1 MKNRFISVLLI
12 VFLCIGSSVVCSA
25 EQAADIAVQGGRN
38 EYVSDSFLEYNKQIK
53 DVPSAEESISIN
65 VDASFEGAV
74 NDGEYYVELSQGG
87 KPLSFEFD
95 VPQTAVYELDIVYR
109 ATSKEVN
116 DIYVSFAVDG
126 KVPYTELGNVILR
139 RLWEDDG
146 ELRVSKNGNQ
156 IAASQKEVYR
166 FTNYRVKD
174 AAGLVNGPLKI
185 ALEKGK
191 HTVSVSAESSAV
203 QISGITLAKPLEVLP
218 YSEIK
223 KDYGSEEASD
233 IITIQGEDAVLKTSK
248 SLIAKCDNT
257 EVSLTPSDPALDVI
271 NYIGSSNWGTIGD
284 EITWKIN
291 VEKSGLYYLGYH
303 FRQSYIL
310 GGMSYRTLKIDGEVP
325 FKEAE
330 SIPFKYK
337 SNWQYG
343 FFEEDEGKPYYFYL
357 DKGEHTVSLTVTMGN
372 VGEYNARLSQAVLE
386 IGKIY
391 RQIVMITGETPDAN
405 RDYNLFGQI
414 PDLKENLEKIRAEL
428 EDIADG
434 LSKDAKTKSN
444 SQIAV
449 ILNMNETIT
458 RILKHP
464 YQATDYK
471 SDFYSNYG
479 SLGTVIYEMRKLP
492 LDIDEMQFIPKGK
505 SLQKKNDGFW
515 QKIGFSVK
523 RFVASFVND
532 YTSLSGSDETDKSIT
547 IWLNWGRDQV
557 QVLSSLIENSFTP
570 DKGIAV
576 NLKIVNAS
584 LIQAM
589 LSNNGPDL
597 SLRLSRSYPVD
608 YAMRGALYDLK
619 SFDDYEEVC
628 KRFMKGAAVPYEFKG
643 GCYALPD
650 TQSFYMTFYRKD
662 ILSEMGLEV
671 PKTWDEFIKAASVL
685 ARKNMQVG
693 IPYTQITSVATTD
706 SGIGALNLYPT
717 ILLQFGGDLYNDTLS
732 KTTLTSTV
740 SVQAFKF
747 WTDFYTKY
755 SVPLSFDFYNRFR
768 SGEMPLAIQPY
779 TLYATIS
786 AAASE
791 INGLWSL
798 APIPGFETENGEI
811 NNIETGGGTGSVI
824 LKQSKN
830 KAEAWEFL
838 KWWTSAD
845 VQVQYASELE
855 SILGPAERQ
864 PTANTEALSR
874 MAWSNEDITML
885 LKQWEKVEELPEVPG
900 GYYTARCVEQA
911 YWNVVNKAANAK
923 STIVKWGKLAD
934 LEISRKRAEYHLDG

>member
-12 VFLCIGSSVVCSA
+12 VFLCLGCAGVCSA
-25 EQAADIAVQGGRN
+25 ENASETAAQSNKV
-38 EYVSDSFLEYNKQIK
+38 EYVSDSYIEYSKKIK
-53 DVPSAEESISIN
+53 DIQVAKENIALNIDETYK
-65 VDASFEGAV
+65 GAV
-74 NDGEYYVELSQGG
+74 NDDKYYVELSQGEQ
-87 KPLSFEFD
+87 PLNFEFD
-95 VPQTAVYELDIVYR
+95 ITETAVYELEIVYR
-109 ATSKEVN
+109 ATADSVN
-116 DIYVSFAVDG
+116 DIYVSFAIDG
-126 KVPYTELGNVILR
+126 EVPYSELDNVILR

-146 ELRVSKNGNQ
+146 EIRVFKNGNQ
-156 IAASQKEVYR
+156 VAAPQKEIYK
-166 FTNYRVKD
+166 FINYRVKD
-174 AAGLVNGPLKI
+174 TAGLADGPLKV

-191 HTVSVSAESSAV
+191 HTVSVSAESSEV
-203 QISGITLAKPLEVLP
+203 QIAGISLAKPIEIPAYEEV
-218 YSEIK
+218 K
-223 KDYGSEEASD
+223 KSYGSDKAND
-233 IITIQGEDAVLKTSK
+233 IITVQGENAVLKTSK

-257 EVSLTPSDPALDVI
+257 EVSLTPSDPSLDVI

-284 EITWKIN
+284 EITWKID
-291 VEKSGLYYLGYH
+291 VKESGLYYLGYH

-343 FFEEDEGKPYYFYL
+343 VFEQEEGKPYYFYL
-357 DKGEHTVSLTVTMGN
+357 DAGEHTVSLTVTMGN
-372 VGEYNARLSQAVLE
+372 VGEYNARLSQAVLA

-414 PDLKENLEKIRAEL
+414 PNLKENLETVRAEL
-428 EDIADG
+428 DSIADG
-434 LSKDAKTKSN
+434 LSKDAKTESN

-449 ILNMNETIT
+449 IRNMNEIIT
-458 RILKHP
+458 RILEHP

-492 LDIDEMQFIPKGK
+492 LDIDEMQFIPQGK
-505 SLQKKNDGFW
+505 SIQKKNSGFW
-515 QKIGFSVK
+515 NEIGFSVK

-532 YTSLSGSDETDKSIT
+532 YTNVSGSSEANKSIT

-557 QVLSSLIENSFTP
+557 QVLSGLIDNSFTP
-570 DKGIAV
+570 DKGISV

-619 SFDDYEEVC
+619 NFEDYEEVC
-628 KRFMKGAAVPYEFKG
+628 KRFMAGASKPYEFNG

-662 ILSEMGLEV
+662 ILSELGLKV
-671 PKTWDEFIKAASVL
+671 PRTWDEFIKAASVL

-693 IPYTQITSVATTD
+693 IPYTQITSVTTTD

-717 ILLQFGGDLYNDTLS
+717 ILLQFGGDLYNDTHS
-732 KTTLTSTV
+732 KTTLTSTT
-740 SVQAFKF
+740 SIQAFKY

-779 TLYATIS
+779 TQYATIS

-791 INGLWSL
+791 INGLWGL
-798 APIPGFETENGEI
+798 APIPGFELENGEI

-824 LKQSKN
+824 LEQSKN

-874 MAWSNEDITML
+874 MAWSTEDITML
-885 LKQWEKVEELPEVPG
+885 QKQWEKVEELPEVPG
-900 GYYTARCVEQA
+900 GYYTSRCVEQA
-911 YWNVVNKAANAK
+911 YWNVVNSAANAK

-934 LEISRKRAEYHLDG
+934 LEIQRKRAEYHLDD